1 MFLRLKTILAILVI
15 DTGILLSQ
23 QLPFSN
29 QYLVNRQSLSP
40 SYTGIS
46 GNFETFV
53 SYQKN
58 SLQFPGGPEYKSLF
72 LSGPVYGNMSL
83 GASVSKSS
91 VTIFNGIS
99 GQLDYAYHLRISNKQ
114 FIHFGLSFA
123 YNEDYLFLDYNQIQ
137 SLQGD
142 PYGMDPRKSMS
153 YGFGFIYSFQDF
165 QLGITIPRLGE
176 FRIKNNNDGG
186 DYTISGFGRIHASY
200 LFDISQSF
208 SIEPSVVVDKS
219 NTEPLWYNASA
230 LVRIKQVT
238 WLELH
243 YRQGGIFGIGI
254 GVNPTK
260 KMVFSYTYDLSGTG
274 LMKYSAGIHEITLG
288 FQIGNNSDK
297 PYQKSAFRSVSKQP
311 YYDWI
316 K

>member
-1 MFLRLKTILAILVI
+1 MFLRLKTILAIMAV

-40 SYTGIS
+40 AYAGIT

-142 PYGMDPRKSMS
+142 PYGMEPRKSMS
-153 YGFGFIYSFQDF
+153 YGFGLIYSFQNF

-176 FRIKNNNDGG
+176 FRIENHNAGG
-186 DYTISGFGRIHASY
+186 NYSVPGLVRIHASY
-200 LFDISQSF
+200 LFDLSQSF
-208 SIEPSVVVDKS
+208 SIEPSVVADKS
-219 NTEPLWYNASA
+219 ETEPLWYNASA

-238 WLELH
+238 WLEIH
-243 YRQGGIFGIGI
+243 YRQGGILGMGI

-274 LMKYSAGIHEITLG
+274 LMKYSAGIHEISVG

-297 PYQKSAFRSVSKQP
+297 QYQKSAFRAVSKQP